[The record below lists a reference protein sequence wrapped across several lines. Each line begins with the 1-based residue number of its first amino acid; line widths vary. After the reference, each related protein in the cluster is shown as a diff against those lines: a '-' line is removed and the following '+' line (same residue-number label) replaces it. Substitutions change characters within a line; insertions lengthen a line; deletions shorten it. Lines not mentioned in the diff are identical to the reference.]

1 MKKPTLGTAGR
12 KLWQEISKDSDIE
25 GAEPLLTEL
34 CVVADRLAEI
44 RTILKR
50 DGLVTAKG
58 RKHPLCDM
66 EARLS
71 GHYAT
76 LWKLLGL
83 ADDPNEPKRPPGRP
97 TELERQERHK

>member
-1 MKKPTLGTAGR
+1 M
-12 KLWQEISKDSDIE
+12 
-25 GAEPLLTEL
+25 
-34 CVVADRLAEI
+34 
-44 RTILKR
+44 ILKR
-50 DGLVTAKG
+50 DGLVTSKG

-83 ADDPNEPKRPPGRP
+83 AEDPRKSTLHPNGA
-97 TELERQERHK
+97 